1 MSGSW
6 RWLVKIR
13 VGSPTSLQLRAHVVR
28 TGLSI
33 MTLRWFAIEED
44 AWEAPFCILL
54 TDDADEMGGT
64 FLNLQVSVS
73 VGLWL
78 GADWRWAIDFFR

>member
-1 MSGSW
+1 MSKSKQHGSDFQPPW
-6 RWLVKIR
+6 
-13 VGSPTSLQLRAHVVR
+13 A
-28 TGLSI
+28 
-33 MTLRWFAIEED
+33 LRWFAIEED
-44 AWEAPFCILL
+44 AWEAPTCILL

-78 GADWRWAIDFFR
+78 GPKKAALIGATEYDQI